1 MLDPPSITRQL
12 YVKTWIL
19 KNAYLEAMSKATESS
34 RTQGPVVQ
42 NDGLE
47 EIDELFEAAG
57 IEPVPV
63 SEMMKAVEKL
73 EEIKIP
79 DEQLEDNDKTPAPSK
94 RTMSTANQKERLR
107 KFKGKE
113 PAIEEEKPIVED
125 ADKDD
130 DGDYAESFAT
140 QHETA
145 ELREDFEK
153 LSLRFKSLEEKVQLI
168 IKERENLPVILND
181 MRADLNQ
188 SLTAFSDR
196 MYAALEAN
204 SLNPAVQAALSTV
217 ENIRAEQAD
226 QLRVASSYLA
236 SDLKAGSPITVPGS
250 SLKGKGKFKPT
261 K

>member
-1 MLDPPSITRQL
+1 MLDPPSVTRQL

-19 KNAYLEAMSKATESS
+19 KNAYLEAMPKRSKSS
-34 RTQGPVVQ
+34 STKAPVAQ
-42 NDGLE
+42 DDDLGD
-47 EIDELFEAAG
+47 IDELFEAAG
-57 IEPVPV
+57 IDPVPV
-63 SEMMKAVEKL
+63 GEMMKAVEKL

-79 DEQLEDNDKTPAPSK
+79 DEKLDDNDKTPVLTK
-94 RTMSTANQKERLR
+94 RTALSGHQKELLK
-107 KFKGKE
+107 KFKGKDPVVE
-113 PAIEEEKPIVED
+113 DVKPIVED
-125 ADKDD
+125 QEQENE
-130 DGDYAESFAT
+130 GDYAESFAT

-153 LSLRFKSLEEKVQLI
+153 LSLKFNSLEEKMKLM
-168 IKERENLPVILND
+168 IKERENLPTILND

-188 SLTAFSDR
+188 QLTTFSDR

-217 ENIRAEQAD
+217 ENIRAEQSD

-236 SDLKAGSPITVPGS
+236 SDPKAGSPLVIPGA
-250 SLKGKGKFKPT
+250 SLKGKGKFKPV